1 MTKKGSQEL
10 RECRAELR
18 SIISSLETLERNIRN
33 DFKNVG
39 NVQCANSIH
48 SVIEKYRSALSTL
61 NSVDASV
68 LDQLK
73 KAAEDAQKALQQ
85 GGGGRTSG
93 GGARRSF

>member
-10 RECRAELR
+10 RECRAELK
-18 SIISSLETLERNIRN
+18 SIIRELETLENRIRN

-68 LDQLK
+68 LDKLK
-73 KAAEDAQKALQQ
+73 QAAEEAQKALQN
-85 GGGGRTSG
+85 GNGSFSG
-93 GGARRSF
+93 GGTRRSF